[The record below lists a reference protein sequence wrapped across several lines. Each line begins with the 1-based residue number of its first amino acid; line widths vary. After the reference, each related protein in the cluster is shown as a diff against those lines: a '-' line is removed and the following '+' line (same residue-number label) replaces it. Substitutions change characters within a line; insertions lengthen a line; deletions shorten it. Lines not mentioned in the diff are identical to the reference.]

1 MDLIKS
7 IFEENYL
14 KRINDFIQIPSST
27 RIIKKKFIKSFSRA
41 NSYTGSWI
49 LKEYT
54 SRAYSHKGIKDFIL
68 QLFLE
73 QILRKGSRILPPG
86 TRLCK
91 QCSTSLQSLFKVNI
105 IFIISKNLTSSPGI
119 GHGYVWFN
127 QFEFMKPFGS
137 LIQQSLN
144 GNFYY
149 FFYLKMHLSTV
160 NSKIIKAIKNI

>member
-1 MDLIKS
+1 M
-7 IFEENYL
+7 FW
-14 KRINDFIQIPSST
+14 IQIFTFCLLPTLFPTKIHGFNQIHFRRELSEKNQWFYSNPFFNADHQ
-27 RIIKKKFIKSFSRA
+27 KKFIKSFSRA

-105 IFIISKNLTSSPGI
+105 IFY
-119 GHGYVWFN
+119 HF
-127 QFEFMKPFGS
+127 
-137 LIQQSLN
+137 
-144 GNFYY
+144 
-149 FFYLKMHLSTV
+149 
-160 NSKIIKAIKNI
+160 